1 MMTSLR
7 EAREKG
13 KLDQFIAE
21 HKGDAP
27 GDADAFA
34 RTLDA
39 MAGTS
44 KSELGTSKP
53 RRRDD

>member
-1 MMTSLR
+1 MTTLKD
-7 EAREKG
+7 AREQG
-13 KLDQFIAE
+13 KLKEFIAE

-44 KSELGTSKP
+44 KSEPETSKP
-53 RRRDD
+53 RRRGG